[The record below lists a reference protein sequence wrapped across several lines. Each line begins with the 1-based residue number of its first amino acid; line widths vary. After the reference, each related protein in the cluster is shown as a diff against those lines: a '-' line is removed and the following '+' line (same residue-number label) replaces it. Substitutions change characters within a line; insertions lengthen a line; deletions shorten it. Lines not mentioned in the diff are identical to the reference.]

1 MLRQLQARADDLAEW
16 LLTFE
21 LEMKRSRTLE
31 RRMEAF
37 RDIRKTVD
45 RIDSLRRDAVL
56 AHVDRLLVP
65 LDKKVAGI
73 IRSSDYRISEWF
85 DLYDDVEWFVGPAAF
100 GPMGHATQC

>member
-16 LLTFE
+16 LLIFE

-37 RDIRKTVD
+37 RDFQKTVD
-45 RIDSLRRDAVL
+45 RIDSLRRDAEL
-56 AHVDRLLVP
+56 AHLDRLLVP

-73 IRSSDYRISEWF
+73 MRSPAYRISEWF
-85 DLYDDVEWFVGPAAF
+85 NQHEIVQWFVGPESVD
-100 GPMGHATQC
+100 PMRQLRPC